1 MCIKRMVSLCL
12 LLITALVLSSC
23 GNREEDSFRKVM
35 EVTYNVED
43 SSLWLDIEVKG
54 DEKSQPESEYDRA
67 ISFYKQFTNANIT

>member
-1 MCIKRMVSLCL
+1 
-12 LLITALVLSSC
+12 
-23 GNREEDSFRKVM
+23 M

-67 ISFYKQFTNANIT
+67 ISFYKQFTNANITKLRRIKR

>member
-1 MCIKRMVSLCL
+1 
-12 LLITALVLSSC
+12 
-23 GNREEDSFRKVM
+23 M

-67 ISFYKQFTNANIT
+67 ISFYKQFTNANITKLRRIKRRVFFWQEL